1 MQRRPPPVE
10 RKSAQEAM
18 RESETRQL
26 DFDPKS
32 RSTFLKE
39 AVEKV
44 ITMKR
49 AGRTEEEI
57 RQDNAELFERYPE
70 LAKTLLSSDDLTP
83 LVAMIGMLDRIGTG
97 EISHHNASVAVGKAL
112 ADRFIPPNMR

>member
-18 RESETRQL
+18 RESESRPL
-26 DFDPKS
+26 DFDPAA

-49 AGRTEEEI
+49 GGSSEADI
-57 RQDNAELFERYPE
+57 RNTNAELFERYPE

-83 LVAMIGMLDRIGTG
+83 LVAMIGMLDRMGSG

>member
-18 RESETRQL
+18 RESETRAL
-26 DFDPKS
+26 DFDPNS
-32 RSTFLKE
+32 RSAFLKA

-44 ITMKR
+44 VTMKR
-49 AGRTEEEI
+49 TGKTEAEI
-57 RQDNAELFERYPE
+57 RADNGELFERYPE

-83 LVAMIGMLDRIGTG
+83 LVAMIGMLDRMGTG
-97 EISHHNASVAVGKAL
+97 EITHHNASVAVGKAL
-112 ADRFIPPNMR
+112 ADRFLPRNLH